1 MSRLLNRRRIAHKGM
16 TLVELMIVVV
26 IIGVLSILAVTGY
39 RKYTFQARSS
49 EAKNFLQAIRG
60 AQEVYFQ
67 SFGQYCGTVGGETWP
82 AQLPTEKV
90 EWGDPAPASWQA
102 LGIKS
107 PGWVLFQYEISAGL
121 AQDATPEGAFIDQ
134 PQRPWFV
141 ATATADFLKS
151 GNEKTFHEITS
162 ESGVVITLNENH

>member
-1 MSRLLNRRRIAHKGM
+1 MIRLLNHRRTHKGM

-67 SFGQYCGTVGGETWP
+67 SFGQYCGTVGGEQWP
-82 AQLPTEKV
+82 AQVPTEKV

-107 PGWVLFQYEISAGL
+107 PGWVLFQYEIRAGL
-121 AQDATPEGAFIDQ
+121 AQDAAGEAFINQ

-141 ATATADFLKS
+141 ATATADFLKR

-162 ESGVVITLNENH
+162 ESDVVFTQNENH